1 MNYQTLGDT
10 DLKVSKICLG
20 TMTFG
25 EQNTEAEAH
34 EQLNYAVENG
44 INFIDTAELYAIPS
58 RPHNQGLTEQ
68 YIGSWLKERTD
79 RDQLVIAS
87 KIAGPRAALSYIREK
102 QGFSPENIRSA
113 LAGSLKRLQT
123 DYLDLYQLHWPER
136 RTNFFGYLGYKHSDQ
151 DPWQE
156 NFLEII
162 ETLASL
168 QKEGKIRHWGIS
180 NETPWGMMQYLHLAK
195 LHSLPKPVSIQ
206 NPYSLLNRSFE
217 VGLAEIAIREQ
228 AGLLA
233 YSPLAFGM
241 LTGKYHTDSGSKPK
255 DSRLSLYGD
264 EMTRYN
270 SDISYQATAAYLKIA
285 QENGYSLTQMALAY
299 VNSRRFVTSN
309 IIGATKMEQLI
320 ENIASAELNLP
331 KEVLKAIESVH
342 QRYPNPAP

>member
-1 MNYQTLGDT
+1 MIYQTLGAT

-34 EQLNYAVENG
+34 EQLNYAVDNG
-44 INFIDTAELYAIPS
+44 VNFIDTAELYAIPS

-68 YIGSWLKERTD
+68 YIGTWLKKRSD

-87 KIAGPRAALSYIREK
+87 KIAGPRAALKYIREE
-102 QGFSPENIRSA
+102 QGFSPKNIRSA

-151 DPWQE
+151 DPWQD

-162 ETLASL
+162 QTLADL
-168 QKEGKIRHWGIS
+168 KKEGQIRHWGIS
-180 NETPWGMMQYLHLAK
+180 NETPWGMMNYLHLAK
-195 LHSLPKPVSIQ
+195 QHDLPRPVSIQ

-217 VGLAEIAIREQ
+217 VGLAEVAIREQ

-241 LTGKYHTDSGSKPK
+241 LTGKYHQGAKPK
-255 DSRLSLYGD
+255 NSRLSLYGE
-264 EMTRYN
+264 EMSRYN
-270 SDISYQATAAYLKIA
+270 SDISFQASAEYLKIA
-285 QENGYSLTQMALAY
+285 EEHGYSLAQMALAF

-309 IIGATKMEQLI
+309 IIGATKMEQLK

-331 KEVLKAIESVH
+331 KEVLKAIDGVH
-342 QRYPNPAP
+342 RRYPNPAP